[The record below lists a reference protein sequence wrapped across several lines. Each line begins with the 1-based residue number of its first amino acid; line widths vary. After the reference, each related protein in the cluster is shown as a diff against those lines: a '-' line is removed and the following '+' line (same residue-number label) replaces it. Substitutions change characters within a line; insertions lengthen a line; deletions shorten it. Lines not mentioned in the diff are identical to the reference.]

1 MSNQIVF
8 FREIT
13 DLDRYS
19 IPQEAKIAYHNYVH
33 KSLWMLEHLGSTH
46 ATLFVKLGK
55 ESEINDENERL
66 RKEAT
71 KVWSFSKEKKI
82 SYWNAIYDSQDLNHV
97 VCFFEGFLLS
107 QYQYTAFL
115 KPSEEPP
122 FTSDL
127 KLLDAHQTHEN
138 TSRKIVEAV
147 CKARTLVNMPSNLL
161 TAEKLAEEF
170 VSLGEKCGFETQ
182 ILGKSQIESQKM
194 GGLLSV
200 NKGSQLP
207 PTFSILTYKHEN
219 AINEKP
225 IILIG
230 KGVVFDTGGL
240 SLKPTPNSMD
250 YMKCDMAGAAVVAST
265 ISGVA
270 ALNLPLWIIGL
281 VPATDNRPGENAICP
296 GDIITMFDGTTVEV
310 LNTDAEGRLI
320 LGDALSFA
328 KKYEPELV
336 MDFATLTG
344 AAAQAVGPY
353 GGVLMGSASE
363 EVKSE
368 LKTTGDSVYERL
380 AELPLWKEYGEEMKG
395 DISDLKNLGKGAGG
409 AQSAAMFL
417 KHFTDYP
424 WLHFDIAGVSFAHA
438 ANGYITKGG
447 TGFGVRLL
455 LNYFINKANGN

>member
-13 DLDRYS
+13 ELDRYS

-71 KVWSFSKEKKI
+71 KVWTFSKEKKI
-82 SYWNAIYDSQDLNHV
+82 SNWNAIYDSDDLNHV

-115 KPSEEPP
+115 KPSEEPT
-122 FTSDL
+122 FTSDM
-127 KLLDAHQTHEN
+127 KLMDAHQTNEN

-147 CKARTLVNMPSNLL
+147 CTARTLVNMPSNLL

-219 AINEKP
+219 AINEKT

-230 KGVVFDTGGL
+230 KYV
-240 SLKPTPNSMD
+240 S
-250 YMKCDMAGAAVVAST
+250 YT
-265 ISGVA
+265 IYCVSPFRRGMISIEMQSV
-270 ALNLPLWIIGL
+270 L
-281 VPATDNRPGENAICP
+281 
-296 GDIITMFDGTTVEV
+296 V
-310 LNTDAEGRLI
+310 LNQPSAGSTEHCSFLI
-320 LGDALSFA
+320 CTLLKVCLLSRMQFSIHMIYYTCNEIYQCR
-328 KKYEPELV
+328 K
-336 MDFATLTG
+336 
-344 AAAQAVGPY
+344 
-353 GGVLMGSASE
+353 
-363 EVKSE
+363 
-368 LKTTGDSVYERL
+368 
-380 AELPLWKEYGEEMKG
+380 
-395 DISDLKNLGKGAGG
+395 
-409 AQSAAMFL
+409 
-417 KHFTDYP
+417 
-424 WLHFDIAGVSFAHA
+424 
-438 ANGYITKGG
+438 
-447 TGFGVRLL
+447 
-455 LNYFINKANGN
+455 